1 MPRHSLPSF
10 LGLCLATLVSG
21 AMVWEPQPVHAA
33 DFRPYAPPE
42 PKPSEEPVEWGE
54 GWYLRGDIGWQNV
67 QLPAVTGD
75 FATIKGVDNIV
86 SGGLGGGYQFN
97 DWLRADLTVDRS
109 VFRMNRALDAV
120 WCPYEA
126 MGLFTQDANGQS
138 TPVGIFAN
146 PAETCT
152 PKARGTLNRTSILAN
167 AYLDLGHYWGFTPYV
182 GAGVG
187 ASYNQVT
194 SSLIYY
200 RTSDGVP
207 WGPDL
212 TGPNGVPPYWIYGTA
227 DANGNPVLWPIQLPF
242 GPTNWNRYAEKKS
255 WAFAW
260 NLMAGFSYD
269 IQDNLKLDIG
279 YRYLNAGTYTSL
291 PGYNALRPPTT
302 GSITSQEV
310 RVGLRV
316 TAY

>member
-1 MPRHSLPSF
+1 MLRHSLPSL

-21 AMVWEPQPVHAA
+21 AMVWEPQPVHAD

-42 PKPSEEPVEWGE
+42 PKPSEEPVEWSS

-67 QLPAVTGD
+67 QLPAVTTD
-75 FATIKGVDNIV
+75 FATIKGIDNIV
-86 SGGLGGGYQFN
+86 SGGIGGGYQFN
-97 DWLRADLTVDRS
+97 DWLRADVTVDRS
-109 VFRMNRALDAV
+109 VFRMNRALDTV

-126 MGLFTQDANGQS
+126 MGLFNQDANGQS
-138 TPVGIFAN
+138 IPVGIFAN
-146 PAETCT
+146 PSDTCT
-152 PKARGTLNRTSILAN
+152 PRAKGTLNRTSILAN

-187 ASYNQVT
+187 ASYNQAS

-200 RTSDGVP
+200 RNSDGAP

-212 TGPNGVPPYWIYGTA
+212 SIMQQNVPVWIILGSGGA
-227 DANGNPVLWPIQLPF
+227 PWPIQLPF

-260 NLMAGFSYD
+260 NLMAGVSYD

-291 PGYNALRPPTT
+291 PGYLTSRQPAT
-302 GSITSQEV
+302 GNITAQEV

>member
-1 MPRHSLPSF
+1 MPRLLPVLLFGLSLGSIF
-10 LGLCLATLVSG
+10 SG
-21 AMVWEPQPVHAA
+21 TTGFEAPAHAA
-33 DFRPYAPPE
+33 DMRAYARPE
-42 PKPSEEPVEWGE
+42 PPPVEEPVEWGE

-75 FATIKGVDNIV
+75 FATIRGIDNIV
-86 SGGLGGGYQFN
+86 SGGIGGGYQFN

-120 WCPYEA
+120 WCPYGA
-126 MGLFTQDANGQS
+126 VPLNG
-138 TPVGIFAN
+138 TNADGDTIPVGIFAN
-146 PAETCT
+146 PAETCA
-152 PKARGTLNRTSILAN
+152 PRAKGTLNRTSFLVN
-167 AYLDLGHYWGFTPYV
+167 GYLDLGHYRGFTPYV
-182 GAGVG
+182 GAGLG
-187 ASYNQVT
+187 ASYNQGS

-200 RTSDGVP
+200 RTSDGAP

-212 TGPNGVPPYWIYGTA
+212 TTPDGAVPLWIYGAPGPNGGAVP
-227 DANGNPVLWPIQLPF
+227 WPIQIPF

-260 NLMAGFSYD
+260 NVMAGFSYD

-291 PGYNALRPPTT
+291 PGYWTLRPPVT
-302 GSITSQEV
+302 GSITAQEV

-316 TAY
+316 TSY

>member
-1 MPRHSLPSF
+1 MPRQSLPALLSR
-10 LGLCLATLVSG
+10 LALIIFS
-21 AMVWEPQPVHAA
+21 AASLDPSARAA
-33 DFRPYAPPE
+33 DMRPFSPPE
-42 PKPSEEPVEWGE
+42 PPLVEEPVEWGS

-109 VFRMNRALDAV
+109 VFRMNRALDTV
-120 WCPYEA
+120 WCPYA
-126 MGLFTQDANGQS
+126 ATGLFTKDADGQEI
-138 TPVGIFAN
+138 PVGIFAN
-146 PAETCT
+146 PSDTCT
-152 PKARGTLNRTSILAN
+152 PRAKGTLNRTSFLVN
-167 AYLDLGHYWGFTPYV
+167 GYLDLGHYWGFTPYV
-182 GAGVG
+182 GAGLG
-187 ASYNQVT
+187 ASYNQAS

-200 RTSDGVP
+200 RTSDGAP

-212 TGPNGVPPYWIYGTA
+212 TLPEEKNVVRWVTINGQP
-227 DANGNPVLWPIQLPF
+227 WPIQLPF

-260 NLMAGFSYD
+260 NLMAGFSFD
-269 IQDNLKLDIG
+269 IQDNLKLDVG

-291 PGYNALRPPTT
+291 PGYWTLRSPVT
-302 GSITSQEV
+302 GSITAQEL

-316 TAY
+316 TSY

>member
-1 MPRHSLPSF
+1 MPRLSPSIRACLIAAAIF
-10 LGLCLATLVSG
+10 LGVTG
-21 AMVWEPQPVHAA
+21 YEPIAAKAA
-33 DFRPYAPPE
+33 DMRPYAPPE
-42 PKPSEEPVEWGE
+42 PPPVDEPVEWGS

-75 FATIKGVDNIV
+75 FSTIKGVDNIV

-109 VFRMNRALDAV
+109 VFRMNRALDTV

-126 MGLFTQDANGQS
+126 RGLFSRDAEGNEI
-138 TPVGIFAN
+138 PAGIFAN
-146 PAETCT
+146 PNDTCS
-152 PKARGTLNRTSILAN
+152 PVAKGTLNRTSFLVN
-167 AYLDLGHYWGFTPYV
+167 GYLDLGHYWGFTPYV
-182 GAGVG
+182 GAGLG
-187 ASYNQVT
+187 ASYNQSS

-200 RTSDGVP
+200 RTSDGAP

-212 TGPNGVPPYWIYGTA
+212 TLQEGNVPKWITLDGQ
-227 DANGNPVLWPIQLPF
+227 VWPIQPPF
-242 GPTNWNRYAEKKS
+242 GPTNWNRFSEKKS

-269 IQDNLKLDIG
+269 IQENLKLDIG

-291 PGYNALRPPTT
+291 PGYGTLRPPVT

-316 TAY
+316 TSY

>member
-1 MPRHSLPSF
+1 MTRNSLSACF
-10 LGLCLATLVSG
+10 GLCLASLVQG
-21 AMVWEPQPVHAA
+21 AALWGTPVVAA
-33 DFRPYAPPE
+33 DFKPYAPPA
-42 PKPSEEPVEWGE
+42 PPPAEEPVEWGS

-75 FATIKGVDNIV
+75 FATIKGIDNIV
-86 SGGLGGGYQFN
+86 SGGLGAGYQFN

-109 VFRMNRALDAV
+109 VFRMNRGLDTV
-120 WCPYEA
+120 WCPYGA
-126 MGLFTQDANGQS
+126 VGLFGENADGNEV
-138 TPVGIFAN
+138 PVGIFAN
-146 PAETCT
+146 PSETCE
-152 PKARGTLNRTSILAN
+152 PRAKGTLNRTSFLVN
-167 AYLDLGHYWGFTPYV
+167 GYLDLGHYWGFTPYV
-182 GAGVG
+182 GAGLG
-187 ASYNQVT
+187 ASYNQSS

-200 RTSDGVP
+200 RTSDGAP

-212 TGPNGVPPYWIYGTA
+212 TLQEQNVPQWITLGGAT
-227 DANGNPVLWPIQLPF
+227 WPIQLPF

-260 NLMAGFSYD
+260 NLMAGFTYNL
-269 IQDNLKLDIG
+269 QDNLKLDIG

-291 PGYNALRPPTT
+291 PGYWTQRPPVT
-302 GSITSQEV
+302 GSIIAQEV

>member
-1 MPRHSLPSF
+1 MTRNSLSACF
-10 LGLCLATLVSG
+10 GLCLASLVQG
-21 AMVWEPQPVHAA
+21 AALWGTPVVAA
-33 DFRPYAPPE
+33 DFKPYAPPA
-42 PKPSEEPVEWGE
+42 PPPAEEPVEWGS

-75 FATIKGVDNIV
+75 FATIKGIDNIV
-86 SGGLGGGYQFN
+86 SGGLGAGYQFN

-109 VFRMNRALDAV
+109 VFRMNRGLDTV
-120 WCPYEA
+120 WCPYGA
-126 MGLFTQDANGQS
+126 VGLFAEDDNGD
-138 TPVGIFAN
+138 TVPVGIFAN
-146 PAETCT
+146 PSETCA
-152 PKARGTLNRTSILAN
+152 PRAKGTLNRTSFLVN
-167 AYLDLGHYWGFTPYV
+167 GYLDLGHYWGFTPYV
-182 GAGVG
+182 GAGLG
-187 ASYNQVT
+187 ASYNQSS

-200 RTSDGVP
+200 RTSDGAP

-212 TGPNGVPPYWIYGTA
+212 TLQEQNVPRWITLGGA
-227 DANGNPVLWPIQLPF
+227 PWPIQLPF

-260 NLMAGFSYD
+260 NLMAGFSYNL
-269 IQDNLKLDIG
+269 QDNLKLDIG

-291 PGYNALRPPTT
+291 PGYWTQRPPVT
-302 GSITSQEV
+302 GSIIAQEV

>member
-1 MPRHSLPSF
+1 MTRNSLSALF
-10 LGLCLATLVSG
+10 GLCLASLVQG
-21 AMVWEPQPVHAA
+21 AALWRTPAVAA
-33 DFRPYAPPE
+33 DFKPYAPPE
-42 PKPSEEPVEWGE
+42 PPPVEEPVEWGS

-75 FATIKGVDNIV
+75 FGTIKGIDNIV

-109 VFRMNRALDAV
+109 VFRMNRGLDTV
-120 WCPYEA
+120 WCPYGSV
-126 MGLFTQDANGQS
+126 GLFRQDADGNE
-138 TPVGIFAN
+138 TPAGVFAN
-146 PAETCT
+146 PTETCT
-152 PKARGTLNRTSILAN
+152 PRAKGTLNRTSFLVN
-167 AYLDLGHYWGFTPYV
+167 GYLDLGHYWGFTPYV
-182 GAGVG
+182 GAGLG
-187 ASYNQVT
+187 ASYNQSS

-200 RTSDGVP
+200 RTSDGAP

-212 TGPNGVPPYWIYGTA
+212 TLPQGNVPQWITLNGAP
-227 DANGNPVLWPIQLPF
+227 WPIQLPF

-260 NLMAGFSYD
+260 NLMAGFTYNL
-269 IQDNLKLDIG
+269 QDNLKLDIG

-291 PGYNALRPPTT
+291 PGYWTQRPPVT
-302 GSITSQEV
+302 GNIIAQEV